1 MIRVQL
7 PTSCPAQDILRLAL
21 GRIPRKHDKRARARS
36 QSGKTKLA
44 RVRFLQGVEA
54 MERAGLVIRTVAI
67 MLTVRLIKGG
77 KPGRRGFGDCDWLL
91 ECERC
96 RLLDRTD
103 LSGEVEVVEDED
115 GLDDVGRGHSWIFDH
130 DEVISVA
137 LFAALGHVRRTGED
151 LRGGQIEVRDDE
163 FVVLVN
169 ACAGAEFSGEG
180 LRRVGFQV
188 GPADDAFGSVRL
200 LDGEAAFLVR
210 DAITEDA
217 LAGQLAHEPAL
228 SH

>member
-1 MIRVQL
+1 
-7 PTSCPAQDILRLAL
+7 
-21 GRIPRKHDKRARARS
+21 
-36 QSGKTKLA
+36 
-44 RVRFLQGVEA
+44 
-54 MERAGLVIRTVAI
+54 
-67 MLTVRLIKGG
+67 
-77 KPGRRGFGDCDWLL
+77 
-91 ECERC
+91 
-96 RLLDRTD
+96 
-103 LSGEVEVVEDED
+103 
-115 GLDDVGRGHSWIFDH
+115 
-130 DEVISVA
+130 VISVA

-217 LAGQLAHEPAL
+217 LAGEAIDGRADQIADAGLAEECDRKEDRRRCLVDRARERL
-228 SH
+228 